1 METRLRIELLYAAI
15 GGAAFILLSCVATAQ
30 QLAPARI
37 ARFRGESFVLARY
50 ATTGAGSLIAAAR
63 VGSGTIVG
71 GVTGNRHAGPLTPIV
86 GLGTTMYYA
95 RGASTGVIVAAA
107 RETEALQAR
116 LYVMPK
122 ASFGAFRVSAISM
135 VSKPVSGEA
144 ETRITVNPL
153 TMGLRV
159 APGVQVGGFTVADRR
174 ARGPFRYGSGPSIHV
189 RFAPV
194 VLSIDALTWTSSMR
208 GEIRVTLT
216 AS

>member
-1 METRLRIELLYAAI
+1 METRLRIELLYAVIA
-15 GGAAFILLSCVATAQ
+15 GAAFILLSGVATAQ

-37 ARFRGESFVLARY
+37 ARFRGESFVFARY
-50 ATTGAGSLIAAAR
+50 ATTGAGSLIGAAR
-63 VGSGTIVG
+63 VGRGMIVA

-86 GLGTTMYYA
+86 GLGTTMHFA

-107 RETEALQAR
+107 REKEAMRAR

-122 ASFGAFRVSAISM
+122 GSFGAFRVSAISM
-135 VSKPVSGEA
+135 VSKAVSADRGMQ
-144 ETRITVNPL
+144 ITVNPL

-174 ARGPFRYGSGPSIHV
+174 VRGPFRYGSGPSIHV
-189 RFAPV
+189 RFAPI
-194 VLSIDALTWTSSMR
+194 VLSIESLTWTSSMR
-208 GEIRVTLT
+208 GELRVTLT